1 MDATTEKAFHEI
13 AQRLASLPA
22 DKKAVFRQRLAQK
35 GIDSWRLPIV
45 PSPDTHGPVPLSAAQ
60 QRFLTAEAVSGRA
73 LYNLCSVLRFEGSLD
88 LQRLQQALQQLVDRH
103 DVLRSHFPADAQG
116 QVQALCTPWTVPLP
130 EVTALPVALA
140 QQEQWCAE
148 EYARQ
153 LQTPFDLTQ
162 DKPLRLTAFSDPG
175 QQWTWLF
182 FTIHHVAYDAWS
194 AQQLTLELGE
204 SYRALAAGGVAEQP
218 LLSIQYRD
226 YAAWERE
233 WLESEQCREQ
243 IRHWQSVLAD
253 APGPLA
259 LPFDRPRP
267 NPARRSH
274 SGAVL
279 TCELSSAASAQID
292 DAIRGQGVTLYL
304 YGLTA
309 FSWLLARYSGE
320 TDLCLGTSIAQRDRP
335 ELAHLIGP
343 LLNTLVIRQRLSDN
357 PDFASALLRTR
368 DSVAAAFDNQ
378 TLPFE
383 RMLQSLD
390 RPQGVPL
397 FQAMFVQVDLAQSR
411 RLELPGAAVEV
422 LDPPQRHARFDLTL
436 RMLRTENRQ
445 LRCELEYSDEL
456 FDAATAQQLLDDLAG
471 LLLSVAVN
479 PGQRLHAIELN
490 SPRSEWT
497 GAALGQTLTPLDQT
511 VLQAARDNPDKPALI
526 HARGAIS
533 RAELAHAVGVLAT
546 QLAAHGVARGQ
557 VVGLCMSRTA
567 EQIAAMLACWQRGA
581 VCLFLDP
588 AQPAERLR
596 QLLGNSAARLL
607 LTQDAGQ
614 LADCELPR
622 LNLSFSDLLMPA
634 NNAPFSSHS
643 RLNDPA
649 YLIYTSGSSGQP
661 KGVCISHGNL
671 AHYAA
676 AISQRLQAPAGS
688 RWATLATVAADLG
701 LTCVFAALHTGD
713 PLLLPDAALAFDPSA
728 WADFLQQQPVD
739 CLKIAPSH
747 LRGLL
752 ALADAGRV
760 LPRQLLIMG
769 GEGFDATL
777 LARIRELAP
786 QLRVFNHYGP
796 SETTVGV
803 VCAEITDTALCG
815 SQLAG
820 DSGGSV
826 GKEIVSHIAI
836 ATMRRPDKPTS
847 PVGSYLPLGQPL
859 ADCHLRIVDAA
870 GNSVPRGVSGELLIG
885 GPQVAL
891 GYLGQ
896 AEAADFFVD
905 AQGQRFYRSGDRV
918 RLDRHER
925 LSFLG
930 RNDDQVK
937 IRGFR
942 VEPGEVAAWLNARTG
957 VEQAAVIALELGG
970 RTQLVAYISPLLDS
984 ARLDEIKAQARQ
996 QLPEALQ
1003 PGHWQ
1008 VLERL
1013 PLTQNG
1019 KLDRRALP
1027 LPLANSESGQQRQT
1041 PQGPTEELLAQL
1053 WQQLLGCSGVSR
1065 DDDFFALGGDSIL
1078 SLQLI
1083 GLASGRGLKLK
1094 PRSVLEHPR
1103 LDAMALQIDCA
1114 AQPALALVLQAF
1126 CELLEQPSLG
1136 ADDDFF
1142 AAGGDSILSLQLI
1155 ARLRQDGLRLM
1166 PKQLLEQPT
1175 PRGLAGMLKSVAKP
1189 QPAATPIAATPAGDT
1204 PRQLSHA
1211 QQRLWFM
1218 QQLDPTSTA
1227 YNVTQLLALRG
1238 SLDVALLQRATEL
1251 LYERHE
1257 ALRCRFFERAGEVY
1271 QRLDDA
1277 TASIFQLH
1285 DLRDCGAEDAQ
1296 ARINQCAGRVFDL
1309 AKGPLL
1315 AMDLFQWG
1323 EQDYRLL
1330 FNVHHIVV
1338 DGWSMSLL
1346 VQDLTALYQALNRSG
1361 SPASVALPRTGLL
1374 ELIQT
1379 QRQRLDGE
1387 RSEALLGYWQ
1397 QRLGGLNHDA
1407 LELPND
1413 WLRPAR
1419 QVHSGA
1425 RREYLLP
1432 SALSTALDS
1441 RARQWGV
1448 TPFVLYFAAQQILL
1462 WRHSGRRDFAIG
1474 LPVAGR
1480 EDADS
1485 QALVGLFVN
1494 TLAHRVSVDGWHS
1507 LESFIATLNRQL
1519 ADDMAHQQLP
1529 FEQLLDVL
1537 EVPRSLD
1544 RTPLFQTLFNYQ
1556 VDAGNKRR
1564 IELPGVVIEALA
1576 LPEAAISAKF
1586 DLTFNLFTQGRGE
1599 QASTRLIVE
1608 YATALFRPQT
1618 TQRLVDDYLDLL
1630 SSLAELPA
1638 VTRLDQLP
1646 LLSVAKLANAGPLQN
1661 VTAEADFV
1669 SRFQQQVRRNGQQPA
1684 VICGPRTLSY
1694 AGLERRANQLAHWL
1708 LAQGLPAQAMVAF
1721 CLPRDERVLISLLAI
1736 QKAGAQYLPL
1746 DPDHPEARQRGILQQ
1761 ARPWLYLCDRLPA
1774 SHDGLR
1780 CQQWQGIDLDRQP
1793 THAPQLPCHPQQLA
1807 YTLYTSGSTGQP
1819 KGVQISRHNFANFL
1833 LAMEQALPL
1842 DSVQRYL
1849 ALTTITFDIAGLELC
1864 LPLARG
1870 ATVVLA
1876 DEQQRLDPLWLGEL
1890 IRSQAVDL
1898 IQATP
1903 ATWNL
1908 LLDGDR
1914 NALKGRL
1921 LLAGGEA
1928 LSRDMAE
1935 QLRGLARQLINVYGP
1950 TETTVWSTQTV
1961 VMDGDQAVIPIGRP
1975 LLNTR
1980 CYVLDEQLNPVPPG
1994 VIGELYIAGDGLAR
2008 GYAGQPGLTAERFIA
2023 DPFGGRG
2030 GRLYRSGDLA
2040 RWQADGQLY
2049 YLGRSDNQIKLRG
2062 FRIELGEIE
2071 AVLLGHPAVQQAVV
2085 AVQGEQLV
2093 AFWVGPTVSEA
2104 QLREHLQQQ
2113 LPPYMLPSLFAPL
2126 AQLPLN
2132 SNGKVDRQQLPPL
2145 QGTSNEAPDTRLWSR
2160 TERQLA
2166 QIWAQ
2171 VLKRDAIP
2179 RDGEFFQLG
2188 GQSLLAAQVRSR
2200 LREQGIDM
2208 PLRWL
2213 FETPLLHE
2221 LAARIASLD
2230 SSASLTIA
2238 LVDRQLDHPLSS
2250 AQQRVWL
2257 MQQLNREDSG
2267 FNMST
2272 AVRLHGSLN
2281 VAALEQALQDLLAR
2295 QAILR
2300 TTYHEVDGEGRQRIH
2315 PHMTLPLTRQS
2326 LTADECTVRLNETAR
2341 QLFDLRHEA
2350 PIRAL
2355 LIQTAAQEHVLQLVL
2370 HHIASDGWSAAILVD
2385 ELVQSYEA
2393 HDQGRQPQLKALPI
2407 QYVDYAVWQTSPALR
2422 ELQRQGVAFWQ
2433 RTLAGIPA
2441 QVPLPFDFPR
2451 SERDDSRGAALDFRL
2466 EAATMQRLQTLQ
2478 EQSGVSLFMLLLT
2491 VYSLVLQQQTR
2502 GRDLVIGT
2510 DVANREH
2517 PATEGLIGFF
2527 VNLLALRVR
2536 PQPESSFREQA
2547 LRVRELCLQAFA
2559 HQETPFEQVV
2569 EALQLP
2575 RLSNVHPLLQTLF
2588 VLDNTPRQQQRLG
2601 ELSISPVT
2609 GEQHHSKFDMA
2620 LFASPEGEALN
2631 LRWVYRTSLF
2641 SAATIERLRDAFTGL
2656 LAQVLEQPDT
2666 PTETLYANGAAAMT
2680 THTPA
2685 LRKMSKLGKLRS
2697 GTAAVAPPIET
2708 RPLREGSAFPLLVQ
2722 VRERELAPAV
2732 WAEANRDKVEDWLR
2746 GHGGILFRGFD
2757 LPTPAAFE
2765 SFCQALCP
2773 QLYGQY
2779 GDLPKKE
2786 GGQNIYKSTPYPK
2799 DRMILFHNE
2808 SAHQHRW
2815 PRRQWFY
2822 CEVPAAVGGATPI
2835 VDSREVYQAL
2845 PHWLQA
2851 RLRARQLMYVRNF
2864 SRDIDVSWQHFF
2876 RTEDPLEVERV
2887 CRESQIQFQWRG
2899 PHELHTRQVCPA
2911 VILHPLTGEASF
2923 FNQVQLYHPAFLDA
2937 DIRQQFLLGGEEA
2950 LPRQVYYGDGSP
2962 LEEAAIEAINAAYER
2977 CAVRFDWQQGDVVML
2992 DNMLAAHARDPF
3004 DGERKIVV
3012 AMGDIYARHQVVA
3025 APAFAD
3031 TQEQP
3036 A

>member
-1 MDATTEKAFHEI
+1 MDASTQKAFHEI

-22 DKKAVFRQRLAQK
+22 DKKAVFRQRLAEK

-45 PSPDTHGPVPLSAAQ
+45 AGPETSPKHSCGVPLSAAQ
-60 QRFLTAEAVSGRA
+60 QRFLTAEAASGRA
-73 LYNLCSVLRFEGSLD
+73 LYNLCSVLRFEGRLD
-88 LQRLQQALQQLVDRH
+88 LQRLQNALQQLVDRH
-103 DVLRSHFPADAQG
+103 EVLRTHYPVDEQG
-116 QVQALCTPWTVPLP
+116 QVQALCTSWSVPLA
-130 EVTALPVALA
+130 VVAALPVPLE
-140 QQEQWCAE
+140 QQEQWCAD
-148 EYARQ
+148 EYAHQ
-153 LQTPFDLTQ
+153 LATPFDLAQ
-162 DKPLRLTAFSDPG
+162 DKPLRLNAFSDAG

-194 AQQLTLELGE
+194 AQQLTQELAE
-204 SYRALAAGGVAEQP
+204 SYRALAAGAVAEQP
-218 LLSIQYRD
+218 ALSIQYRD

-233 WLESEQCREQ
+233 WLDSEQCREQ

-259 LPFDRPRP
+259 LPLDRPRP
-267 NPARRSH
+267 HPAQRSH

-279 TCELSSAASAQID
+279 TRELPVDVSAQID
-292 DAIRGQGVTLYL
+292 DAIRSQGVTLYL

-320 TDLCLGTSIAQRDRP
+320 HDLCLGTSIAQRDRP
-335 ELAHLIGP
+335 ELAPLIGP
-343 LLNTLVIRQRLSDN
+343 LLNTLVIRQRMEDN
-357 PDFASALLRTR
+357 PDFASALLRSR
-368 DSVAAAFDNQ
+368 DTVAAAFDNQ

-383 RMLQSLD
+383 RVLQSLD
-390 RPQGVPL
+390 RPRGEPL

-411 RLELPGAAVEV
+411 RLELPGVAVEV

-436 RMLRTENRQ
+436 RLLRNENRQ

-456 FDAATAQQLLDDLAG
+456 FDAATAQQLLDDLTG
-471 LLLSVAVN
+471 LLHSVALN
-479 PGQRLHAIELN
+479 PQQRLNDLQLN
-490 SPRSEWT
+490 SRRSEWS
-497 GAALGQTLTPLDQT
+497 GPALSETLLPLDQR
-511 VLQAARDNPDKPALI
+511 VLHSAKQAPQDVALM
-526 HARGAIS
+526 GASGSIS
-533 RAELAHAVGVLAT
+533 NAQLSHAVQVLAT
-546 QLAAHGVARGQ
+546 RLAAQGVERGQ
-557 VVGLCMSRTA
+557 VVGLCMNRTA
-567 EQIAAMLACWQRGA
+567 EQISAMLACWQLGA

-596 QLLGNSAARLL
+596 QLLINSAATLL
-607 LTQDAGQ
+607 LTQDDSH
-614 LADCELPR
+614 LADSELPR
-622 LNLSFSDLLMPA
+622 LNLLFSDLLIQP
-634 NNAPFSSHS
+634 NSAPLSSNS
-643 RLNDPA
+643 RLDDPA

-661 KGVCISHGNL
+661 KGVRISHGNL

-676 AISQRLQAPAGS
+676 AVSQRLQAPAGS

-701 LTCVFAALHTGD
+701 LTCVFAALHTSD
-713 PLLLPDAALAFDPSA
+713 PLLLPDAALAFDPPA
-728 WADFLQQQPVD
+728 WADFLQQYPVD

-752 ALADAGRV
+752 ALADAERV

-769 GEGFDATL
+769 GEGFDAGL
-777 LARIRELAP
+777 LARVRELAP

-803 VCAEITDTALCG
+803 ICAEITGVPT
-815 SQLAG
+815 
-820 DSGGSV
+820 DS
-826 GKEIVSHIAI
+826 
-836 ATMRRPDKPTS
+836 
-847 PVGSYLPLGQPL
+847 SYLPLGQPL

-896 AEAADFFVD
+896 PEAEAFFVD
-905 AQGQRFYRSGDRV
+905 GQGERFYRSGDRV
-918 RLDRHER
+918 RLDRHDR
-925 LSFLG
+925 LTFLG
-930 RNDDQVK
+930 RRDDQVK

-942 VEPGEVAAWLNARTG
+942 VEPGEVAGWLNAQTA
-957 VEQAAVIALELGG
+957 VEQAAVIAMELGG
-970 RTQLVAYISPLLDS
+970 RMQLVAYISPQLGAAQLDG
-984 ARLDEIKAQARQ
+984 IKDQARR
-996 QLPEALQ
+996 QLPDALQ
-1003 PGHWQ
+1003 PGHW
-1008 VLERL
+1008 LLLDSL
-1013 PLTQNG
+1013 PLTGNG

-1027 LPLANSESGQQRQT
+1027 LPAIT
-1041 PQGPTEELLAQL
+1041 PQPAQQQQAPRGQTEQLLASL
-1053 WQQLLGCSGVSR
+1053 WQQLLGCTDVSR

-1083 GLASGRGLKLK
+1083 GLATRQGLKLK
-1094 PRSVLEHPR
+1094 PRTVLEHSR
-1103 LDAMALQIDCA
+1103 LDAMALQADCMM
-1114 AQPALALVLQAF
+1114 QPALPTVLQAF
-1126 CELLEQPSLG
+1126 RELLEQPQLD
-1136 ADDDFF
+1136 ADSDFF

-1175 PRGLAGMLKSVAKP
+1175 PRGLASTIKVLEKP
-1189 QPAATPIAATPAGDT
+1189 QAASVVASPAADA
-1204 PRQLSHA
+1204 PRRLSHA

-1218 QQLDPTSTA
+1218 QQLDPASTA
-1227 YNVTQLLALRG
+1227 YNVTQLLALNG
-1238 SLDVALLQRATEL
+1238 ELDVAVLKRACEL
-1251 LYERHE
+1251 LYERHD
-1257 ALRCRFFERAGEVY
+1257 ALRCRFYETSGQVY
-1271 QRLDDA
+1271 QRLDEA
-1277 TASIFQLH
+1277 TATIFHSH
-1285 DLRDCGAEDAQ
+1285 DVRELSADDVQ
-1296 ARINQCAGRVFDL
+1296 ARINGVAGRVFDL
-1309 AKGPLL
+1309 ANGLLL
-1315 AMDLFQWG
+1315 AIDLFQLG
-1323 EQDYRLL
+1323 AQDYRLL
-1330 FNVHHIVV
+1330 FNVHHIAV

-1346 VQDLTALYQALNRSG
+1346 VQDLTALYQALHRTG
-1361 SPASVALPRTGLL
+1361 SPASVAAPRGGLL
-1374 ELIQT
+1374 EVIET
-1379 QRQRLDGE
+1379 QRAALEGE

-1407 LELPND
+1407 LELPSD

-1425 RREYLLP
+1425 RGEYVLP
-1432 SALSTALDS
+1432 RTLSAALQS
-1441 RARQWGV
+1441 RARQLGV

-1462 WRHSGRRDFAIG
+1462 WRHSGRHDFAIG

-1480 EDADS
+1480 DEADS

-1494 TLAHRVSVDGWHS
+1494 TLAHRVNIDGLHS
-1507 LESFIATLNRQL
+1507 LEDFVIVLNGQL
-1519 ADDMAHQQLP
+1519 AEEMAHQQLP
-1529 FEQLLDVL
+1529 FEQLLEVLDVQ
-1537 EVPRSLD
+1537 RSLD

-1556 VDAGNKRR
+1556 VDANNKRR

-1576 LPEAAISAKF
+1576 LPVEAISAKF

-1599 QASTRLIVE
+1599 EASTRLIVE
-1608 YATALFRPQT
+1608 YATALFRPVT

-1630 SSLAELPA
+1630 ASFATVPLT
-1638 VTRLDQLP
+1638 TRLDQLHLP
-1646 LLSVAKLANAGPLQN
+1646 SVATLVSAGPAQH
-1661 VTAEADFV
+1661 VPVEADFV
-1669 SRFQQQVRRNGQQPA
+1669 SRFEQQARDNGQQVA
-1684 VICGPRTLSY
+1684 VICADCNLTY
-1694 AGLERRANQLAHWL
+1694 AELERRANQLAHWL
-1708 LAQGLPAQAMVAF
+1708 LEQGLPAQATVAF
-1721 CLPRDERVLISLLAI
+1721 CLPRDERLLISLLAI

-1746 DPDHPEARQRGILQQ
+1746 DPSHPEARQRSILQQ
-1761 ARPWLYLCDRLPA
+1761 ARPWLYLCDQLPEQR
-1774 SHDGLR
+1774 DDLR
-1780 CQQWQGIDLDRQP
+1780 CQRWQDLALDRQP
-1793 THAPQLPCHPQQLA
+1793 TQAPKVFRHPHQLA

-1842 DSVQRYL
+1842 ELSNSRLQAPRFL

-1864 LPLARG
+1864 LPLALG

-1876 DEQQRLDPLWLGEL
+1876 DEQQRLDPLLLGQL
-1890 IRSQAVDL
+1890 IRNQAVDL

-1903 ATWNL
+1903 ATWSL
-1908 LLDGDR
+1908 LLNGDR
-1914 NALKGRL
+1914 DALKGRL
-1921 LLAGGEA
+1921 ALAGGEA

-1935 QLRGLARQLINVYGP
+1935 QLRGLVRQLINVYGP
-1950 TETTVWSTQTV
+1950 TETTVWSTHTV
-1961 VMDGDQAVIPIGRP
+1961 VEDGDEPVIPIGRP

-1980 CYVLDEQLNPVPPG
+1980 CHVLDGQLNEVPPG
-1994 VIGELYIAGDGLAR
+1994 VTGELYIAGDGLAR

-2023 DPFGGRG
+2023 DPFGGEG
-2030 GRLYRSGDLA
+2030 GRLYRTGDLA

-2049 YLGRSDNQIKLRG
+2049 YLGRTDNQIKLRG

-2071 AVLLGHPAVQQAVV
+2071 AVLLSHPAVQQAVV
-2085 AVQGEQLV
+2085 AVQGEQLA
-2093 AFWVGPTVSEA
+2093 AFWVGPAVNEA
-2104 QLREHLQQQ
+2104 ELREHLQQQ
-2113 LPPYMLPSLFAPL
+2113 LPPYMLPSLFSAL
-2126 AQLPLN
+2126 EQLPLN
-2132 SNGKVDRQQLPPL
+2132 SNGKVDRKQLPQLQRVVGEAIDTDAWSRAEQQL
-2145 QGTSNEAPDTRLWSR
+2145 AR
-2160 TERQLA
+2160 
-2166 QIWAQ
+2166 IWAH
-2171 VLKRDAIP
+2171 VLKREPIP

-2213 FETPLLHE
+2213 FETPVLRE
-2221 LAARIASLD
+2221 LAARIADLGK
-2230 SSASLTIA
+2230 SASVTIPR
-2238 LVDRQLDHPLSS
+2238 VDQQRDQPLSS

-2257 MQQLNREDSG
+2257 MQQLNPEDSG

-2272 AVRLHGSLN
+2272 AVRLQGQLN
-2281 VAALEQALQDLLAR
+2281 SAALEQALQDLMSR
-2295 QAILR
+2295 HAILR
-2300 TTYHEVDGEGRQRIH
+2300 TTYHEVAGEGRQRIH
-2315 PHMTLPLTRQS
+2315 PQWALPLVRMS
-2326 LTADECTVRLNETAR
+2326 LNDTECEAQLRETAR
-2341 QLFDLRHEA
+2341 QLFDLCQDV

-2355 LIQTAAQEHVLQLVL
+2355 LMQTGPQTHVLQLVL
-2370 HHIASDGWSAAILVD
+2370 HHIASDGWSGSILVD
-2385 ELVQSYEA
+2385 ELVQAYEA
-2393 HDQGRQPQLKALPI
+2393 HDQGRPSQLKALPI
-2407 QYVDYAVWQTSPALR
+2407 QYVDYAAWQASPA
-2422 ELQRQGVAFWQ
+2422 QRQHQRDGVAFWQ
-2433 RTLAGIPA
+2433 RTLASIPA

-2451 SERDDSRGAALDFRL
+2451 PERDDGQGAAVDFRL
-2466 EAATMQRLQTLQ
+2466 EAPTLQRLQVLQ

-2491 VYSLVLQQQTR
+2491 AYSLVLQQQTQ

-2536 PQPESSFREQA
+2536 PQPESGFREQA
-2547 LRVRELCLQAFA
+2547 LRVRELCLEAFA
-2559 HQETPFEQVV
+2559 HQDTPFEQVV

-2601 ELSISPVT
+2601 NLSISPVSSR
-2609 GEQHHSKFDMA
+2609 QSHSKFDMA
-2620 LFASPEGEALN
+2620 LFASPDGEGLS

-2641 SAATIERLRDAFTGL
+2641 SQATVERLRDAFTGL

-2666 PTETLYANGAAAMT
+2666 PTEILYANGAAAMN

-2685 LRKMSKLGKLRS
+2685 FRKMSKLGKLRS
-2697 GTAAVAPPIET
+2697 GPAAPAQPIES

-2732 WAEANRDKVEDWLR
+2732 WAEANRDKVEEWLR
-2746 GHGGILFRGFD
+2746 AHGGILFRGFD

-2773 QLYGQY
+2773 ELYGQY

-2786 GGQNIYKSTPYPK
+2786 GGQKIYKSTPYPK

-2822 CEVPAAVGGATPI
+2822 CEIPAPVGGATPI

-2851 RLRARQLMYVRNF
+2851 KLRARQLMYVRNF

-2887 CRESQIQFQWRG
+2887 CRESQIEFEWRG
-2899 PHELHTRQVCPA
+2899 PHDLHTRQVCPA

-2937 DIRQQFLLGGEEA
+2937 DIREQFLLGGEGA
-2950 LPRQVYYGDGSP
+2950 LPRQVYYGDGTP
-2962 LEEAAIEAINAAYER
+2962 LEDEAIDAINTAYDR

-3025 APAFAD
+3025 APALED
-3031 TQEQP
+3031 NQELP